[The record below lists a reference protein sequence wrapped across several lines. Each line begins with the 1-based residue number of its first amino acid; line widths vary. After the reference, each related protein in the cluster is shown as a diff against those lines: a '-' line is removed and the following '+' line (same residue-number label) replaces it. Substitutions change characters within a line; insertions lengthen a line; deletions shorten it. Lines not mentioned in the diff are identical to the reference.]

1 MLYRLLFALL
11 LLVAASTPA
20 GAPSAPDAPGATA
33 AATSSDLPNLAHAT
47 PVDAALQSEYARCDR
62 EDAFGELT
70 FPFVDRNGNKWFP
83 CRSDP
88 SHLEKLVQLPAAA
101 PSRVAVLFTSK
112 LAVDRDGSWIACNK
126 AGITDQCGTALMLP
140 ATTTHKCVVP
150 DEAAS
155 RCVPVP
161 ADRVPYVALPL
172 SGPPDVTATAF
183 RDKTGIHVGDLGVV
197 IRDGHAAVPV
207 IVADTGPF
215 YKVGEGSIALHAALG
230 NDVCKARDDAGNC
243 TESGRDTSIASGIVT
258 IIFPGSRPVDLTPD
272 TIAATVQERG
282 SQLYQNLLQAYPPET
297 H

>member
-1 MLYRLLFALL
+1 MLYRLLIALL

-20 GAPSAPDAPGATA
+20 GAPSAPDPPGATA
-33 AATSSDLPNLAHAT
+33 AATSSDLPNLARAT

-70 FPFVDRNGNKWFP
+70 FPFVDPNGKKWFP

-88 SHLEKLVQLPAAA
+88 SRLENLVRLPAAA
-101 PSRVAVLFTSK
+101 PSRVAILFTSK

-126 AGITDQCGTALMLP
+126 KGITDQCGTALMLP
-140 ATTTHKCVVP
+140 ATTTHKCVVLK
-150 DEAAS
+150 EAAS
-155 RCVPVP
+155 SCVPVS
-161 ADRVPYVALPL
+161 ADKVPYVVLPL
-172 SGPPDVTATAF
+172 SGPPGAAATAF

-197 IRDGHAAVPV
+197 IRDGHPAVPV

-215 YKVGEGSIALHAALG
+215 YKVGEGSTALHAALG

-272 TIAATVQERG
+272 NIAAIAQERG
-282 SQLYQNLLQAYPPET
+282 GQLYQNLLQAYPPEI